1 MLYAKIK
8 DCFEVLAAVI
18 FLAASGSVM
27 AVEAISAI
35 RDKPSHLVDVA
46 AGSSVSFSQYDM
58 GNAVCFDRDI
68 NAFCSI
74 DLRISLAPSGA
85 IDAIEGVGLIPSDK
99 YTESGAALSL
109 PFFMGERQVDRT
121 RPVVLI

>member
-35 RDKPSHLVDVA
+35 RDRRYRGRRLNPA
-46 AGSSVSFSQYDM
+46 
-58 GNAVCFDRDI
+58 
-68 NAFCSI
+68 
-74 DLRISLAPSGA
+74 
-85 IDAIEGVGLIPSDK
+85 
-99 YTESGAALSL
+99 
-109 PFFMGERQVDRT
+109 
-121 RPVVLI
+121 